1 MLVNQLALAD
11 SSKAIPLASAFGQ
24 IVDAHHHLWDL
35 DKIHYPWL
43 MARGI
48 ARFFGDPTPIQHN
61 YLASDFLDDI
71 GDLPVTKSVHIQV
84 GADIS
89 DSITETRWLQSEAEH
104 TPDGTPNAI
113 VAFCDLGAS
122 DTDEILDAHLESR
135 NLRGVRQIVGR
146 SREEDSKSSS
156 VCLLDNPIWIENL
169 TRLPSRRLSFD
180 LQLIPEQLAAVTEVL
195 SDIPDLRVALCHCG
209 SPHDQSEDGLA
220 FWRRELARL
229 AELPNVFCKLSG
241 FSMFEQNWNA
251 ERVRATAFAA
261 IEIFGVNRCMFGSN
275 FPVEKLY
282 VSYRELYASY
292 LDIID
297 SFSDSEK
304 HALMAGNAR
313 QFYRLEN

>member
-1 MLVNQLALAD
+1 
-11 SSKAIPLASAFGQ
+11 
-24 IVDAHHHLWDL
+24 
-35 DKIHYPWL
+35 

-84 GADIS
+84 GADLS
-89 DSITETRWLQSEAEH
+89 DTITETLWLQSEAEH
-104 TPDGTPNAI
+104 TPRGIPNAI

-146 SREEDSKSSS
+146 SPDEDAKSTSGR
-156 VCLLDNPIWIENL
+156 LLGNPIWIENL
-169 TRLPSRRLSFD
+169 ARLPSRRLSFD
-180 LQLIPEQLAAVTEVL
+180 LQLIPAQLPAVTEVL
-195 SDIPDLRVALCHCG
+195 SGIPDLRVALCHCG

-241 FSMFEQNWNA
+241 FCMFEQNWNA
-251 ERVRATAFAA
+251 ERVRATALAA
-261 IEIFGVNRCMFGSN
+261 IDIFGVNRCMFGSN

-282 VSYRELYASY
+282 VSYQELYASY
-292 LDIID
+292 LEIID

>member
-1 MLVNQLALAD
+1 MNQLALAD
-11 SSKAIPLASAFGQ
+11 RSKAIPLASAFGQ

-43 MARGI
+43 MAHGI
-48 ARFFGDPTPIQHN
+48 SRFFGDPTPIQHN

-84 GADIS
+84 GADLS
-89 DSITETRWLQSEAEH
+89 DSITETRWLQSEAER

-113 VAFCDLGAS
+113 VAFCDLSAS
-122 DTDEILDAHLESR
+122 NTDEILDAHLESR

-146 SREEDSKSSS
+146 SPNEDSKSTSGR
-156 VCLLDNPIWIENL
+156 LLDNPIWIENL
-169 TRLPSRRLSFD
+169 ARLPLRRLSFD
-180 LQLIPEQLAAVTEVL
+180 LQLIPEQLPAVSEVL
-195 SDIPDLRVALCHCG
+195 GNIPDLRVALCHCG
-209 SPHDQSEDGLA
+209 SPHDQSENGLA

-229 AELPNVFCKLSG
+229 AELPNVYCKLSG
-241 FSMFEQNWNA
+241 FCMFEQNWDA
-251 ERVRATAFAA
+251 ERVKKTALDA
-261 IEIFGVNRCMFGSN
+261 IDIFGVDRCMFGSN

-304 HALMAGNAR
+304 HALMAGNAI

>member
-1 MLVNQLALAD
+1 LALTD
-11 SSKAIPLASAFGQ
+11 SIKAISLASTVGQ

-43 MARGI
+43 MERGV

-61 YLASDFLDDI
+61 YLAGDLLDDI
-71 GDLPVTKSVHIQV
+71 GDLPVTRSVHIQV
-84 GADIS
+84 GADLS

-104 TPDGTPNAI
+104 SPHGIPNAI

-122 DTDEILDAHLESR
+122 DTDKILDAHLESR
-135 NLRGVRQIVGR
+135 NLRGIRQIVGR
-146 SREEDSKSSS
+146 SPEEDSRSTSSQ
-156 VCLLDNPIWIENL
+156 LLDNPIWIENL
-169 TRLPSRRLSFD
+169 ARLPSRRLSFD
-180 LQLIPEQLAAVTEVL
+180 LQLIPEQMRAVTEVL

-220 FWRRELARL
+220 FWRKELTQL

-241 FSMFEQNWNA
+241 FSMFEHNWNA
-251 ERVRATAFAA
+251 ERVRTTALTA
-261 IEIFGVNRCMFGSN
+261 IDIFGVNRCMFGSN

-282 VSYRELYASY
+282 VSYQELYASY

-297 SFSDSEK
+297 SFSDAEK
-304 HALMAGNAR
+304 DALMAGNAR
-313 QFYRLEN
+313 QFYRLKN